1 MNLHVDIQ
9 WASSEPV
16 PDEKDIRNW
25 IAAALR
31 DRSAQE
37 SVEISV
43 RLVDSDEMAA
53 LNNSYRG
60 KPGPTNVLSFPA
72 SLPAELDLPLLGDIV
87 ICAPVVIAEAAQQG
101 KTARAHWAHMAV
113 HGTLHL
119 LGYDH
124 VEEQD
129 AVLMEALESTILS
142 ELNISCPYESNVC
155 REHSI

>member
-9 WASSEPV
+9 SATGEAV
-16 PDEKDIRNW
+16 PAEKDIRNW
-25 IAAALR
+25 ISATCR
-31 DRSAQE
+31 NRSDLD

-43 RLVDSDEMAA
+43 RLVDSDEMAK
-53 LNNSYRG
+53 LNSTYRG

-72 SLPAELDLPLLGDIV
+72 SLPAELKVPLLGDIV
-87 ICAPVVIAEAAQQG
+87 ICAPVVIAEATRQG
-101 KTARAHWAHMAV
+101 KSAHDHWAHMAV

-124 VEEQD
+124 IEEQD
-129 AVLMEALESTILS
+129 AVIMEALESAILKD
-142 ELNISCPYESNVC
+142 LDISCPYQTNVP